1 MRKHRHI
8 AANEPGRS
16 PRSEL
21 LAGSALALLDVK
33 DRRGRGP
40 APLLLLASLCV
51 ALLAVAGYVYSVFGF
66 YGVSRFTPMALN
78 TALALTVLCAGG
90 LCARPDAWPV
100 AGVLRAWCIPHSGH
114 RSGVARG
121 RRRSGCS

>member
-1 MRKHRHI
+1 M
-8 AANEPGRS
+8 
-16 PRSEL
+16 
-21 LAGSALALLDVK
+21 K

-100 AGVLRAWCIPHSGH
+100 AGVLRAWFIGPRHVRLSLTAAHLCRPK
-114 RSGVARG
+114 G
-121 RRRSGCS
+121 RPIATCLSAFPFGRTGDSRV